1 MTTTKQTDDKNN
13 KDNNNN
19 NIVHNYWVIK
29 LRPAA
34 ARCLQPKKDY
44 KYVPNYDTLF
54 STSSYFIV
62 RR

>member
-1 MTTTKQTDDKNN
+1 MKTTKITTTIWFQN
-13 KDNNNN
+13 
-19 NIVHNYWVIK
+19 HWVMK

-54 STSSYFIV
+54 STYPYFIFK
-62 RR
+62 R

>member
-1 MTTTKQTDDKNN
+1 MTTTKQTDDENN
-13 KDNNNN
+13 KNNNN
-19 NIVHNYWVIK
+19 NIVHNFWVMK

-44 KYVPNYDTLF
+44 KYVPNHDPLF
-54 STSSYFIV
+54 V